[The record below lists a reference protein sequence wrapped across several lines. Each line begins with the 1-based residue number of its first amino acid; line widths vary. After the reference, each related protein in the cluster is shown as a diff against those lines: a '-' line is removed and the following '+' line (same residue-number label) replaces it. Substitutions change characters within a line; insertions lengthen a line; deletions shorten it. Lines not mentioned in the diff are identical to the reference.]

1 MALPVAILPVAIP
14 PVAIP
19 PVAIETPEHFFYD
32 SIEEDDLRELID
44 HLHGKVAEP
53 ANWKVRKK
61 VFLDLIRGLDLLHHV
76 ELEAGESE
84 GQEETA
90 RLFHD
95 EEHDRRFIGNLPY
108 FVAAILEKLDEKEIT
123 CIEQA
128 AFYLISA
135 HLEHQG
141 AADRW
146 LDSDYKRL
154 KQFRKFLR
162 ANRYYAEI
170 TEHGAAM
177 FGPAMDM
184 APDALGEVSYSPG
197 IGSP

>member
-1 MALPVAILPVAIP
+1 MALPVAILPVAI
-14 PVAIP
+14 
-19 PVAIETPEHFFYD
+19 ETPELSFYD
-32 SIEEDDLRELID
+32 SIEDDGFRDLLD
-44 HLHGKVAEP
+44 HLHGKVAEA

-61 VFLDLIRGLDLLHHV
+61 VFLDLIRGLYLLHHV
-76 ELEAGESE
+76 ELGAGESE

-95 EEHDRRFIGNLPY
+95 EDHDRRFIGNLPF
-108 FVAAILEKLDEKEIT
+108 FVAAILEKLDEKEIA
-123 CIEQA
+123 CVEQA

-146 LDSDYKRL
+146 LGDDYKRL
-154 KQFRKFLR
+154 KQFKKFLR
-162 ANRYYAEI
+162 DNRYYAAIAEL
-170 TEHGAAM
+170 GAAM
-177 FGPAMDM
+177 FGPAIDM
-184 APDALGEVSYSPG
+184 APDLSGEAPYSLR